1 MPTIQVG
8 PGSDLELQEVA
19 DIMGNSKKVVVV
31 TGAGISTNCGIPDF
45 RSENGLYSLI
55 QAQYDAAIK
64 NPPWEHSNIFDI
76 DDRPKKKRKQWYYE
90 VVAPDG
96 KVVDVIDEEIAPPET
111 SQPDPLPESQQP
123 HTPRRSSRSR
133 SSNTTNSNSRT
144 STPSIHSSA
153 ESSLSSCSSITPEV
167 PLSFSQNT
175 VKSSPPIASDRSIS
189 PVASRNVAADTSNS
203 IDASSPLSS
212 PISSPEPFQE
222 SSPEPSQESSQ
233 ESSPAPQPSQ
243 SQNSSSGNR
252 QSLPNLKGRDLFDS
266 MVWQDAFT
274 TSIFYMFISSL
285 RQKVQ
290 DVASTTHSHKFL
302 RVLRDG
308 GRLVR
313 NYSQNIDLLEER
325 EGLCTDLA
333 QGTGSKARFSRRG
346 GGGSGSGGCESV
358 TLHGSL
364 EWLRCSLCNTKS
376 NWDDEGRITT
386 TLAGS
391 APDCPTCQTYS
402 NKRTGN
408 GRRKLAIGRLR
419 PDIVL
424 YGEEHPN
431 ANLIA
436 PLVTHDLA
444 LGPDVLLIMGT
455 SLRVHGLKIM
465 VREFAKAVHS
475 RGGKVVFVNQT
486 KPSESTW
493 GDIIDYWVSWDC
505 DQWVLDLKDRR
516 EDLWLP
522 PGAVTEERRK
532 SVGACTTVPKRPQC
546 KRDDKINGVYITF
559 KILDQLGTF
568 KDDQGQTAK
577 RSSYWTGRALPAK
590 KEPAKKQPAKTGT
603 KHTMK
608 FTQVPKGLVTEQTT
622 SKPKRKSAPARIEQD
637 TYPQNNQVA
646 IVTKYWEKLQ
656 GLAPGLG
663 AAPQYLRTPLA
674 PFSGNEKPDFLKPFA
689 FNSSSNHLPN
699 IGTSSDWLLSKI
711 NLVSHPPSGTSI
723 PIHTPKPEE
732 RKAAEQRAKEKKAE
746 QKKVEE
752 KQAEEKK
759 AEERKIVHSYGT
771 RASKRFSAADTIVV
785 DSGEVE
791 TVLQSGEVENPTD
804 EREDTIVVDETACT
818 PASDDRIKRSCS
830 IGAIVSSPEEGTTW
844 HDAQEV
850 L

>member
-1 MPTIQVG
+1 
-8 PGSDLELQEVA
+8 
-19 DIMGNSKKVVVV
+19 MGNSKKVVVV

-64 NPPWEHSNIFDI
+64 NPPWEQSNIFDI

-96 KVVDVIDEEIAPPET
+96 KVVDVIDEEIAPAQA
-111 SQPDPLPESQQP
+111 SHPDPLPEAQQP

-144 STPSIHSSA
+144 STPSINSSS
-153 ESSLSSCSSITPEV
+153 ESSLSSCSSVTPEV
-167 PLSFSQNT
+167 PLSFSQIKVN
-175 VKSSPPIASDRSIS
+175 SSPSIAPDRSPDPLALQDSTLDTRNSTDTSS
-189 PVASRNVAADTSNS
+189 PV
-203 IDASSPLSS
+203 
-212 PISSPEPFQE
+212 SSPEPPQE
-222 SSPEPSQESSQ
+222 SSPDSSQ
-233 ESSPAPQPSQ
+233 ESSKESSPNPQPSQ
-243 SQNSSSGNR
+243 SQSSSGGNR

-290 DVASTTHSHKFL
+290 NVASTTHSHKFL

-325 EGLCTDLA
+325 EGLCTDLS
-333 QGTGSKARFSRRG
+333 QGTGSKTRFSRRP

-358 TLHGSL
+358 GLHGSL
-364 EWLRCSLCNTKS
+364 EWLRCSICNTKS
-376 NWDDEGRITT
+376 NWDDEGRITA

-493 GDIIDYWVSWDC
+493 GDVIDFWVAWDC

-532 SVGACTTVPKRPQC
+532 SAGATANVPKRPQC
-546 KRDDKINGVYITF
+546 KRDDKLNGVYVTF

-568 KDDQGQTAK
+568 KDEQGQTAK
-577 RSSYWTGRALPAK
+577 RSPYWTGRAPPPPPAK
-590 KEPAKKQPAKTGT
+590 RESVKKQPANTGT

-608 FTQVPKGLVTEQTT
+608 FTQGPKGFVTKQT
-622 SKPKRKSAPARIEQD
+622 KPTKPTKPTKRKSAPAKIEKD

-663 AAPQYLRTPLA
+663 AAPQYLRAPLA

-699 IGTSSDWLLSKI
+699 ISNWPLSKM
-711 NLVSHPPSGTSI
+711 NLVSHPPCGSSI

-732 RKAAEQRAKEKKAE
+732 RKAAKQRAEDKKAAE
-746 QKKVEE
+746 QKK
-752 KQAEEKK
+752 AEEKK
-759 AEERKIVHSYGT
+759 VEERKIVHSYGT

-785 DSGEVE
+785 DSNVVGTE
-791 TVLQSGEVENPTD
+791 LQSSERKTTTE
-804 EREDTIVVDETACT
+804 EREDTIVVDEPAAT
-818 PASDDRIKRSCS
+818 PTSDRIKRSCS
-830 IGAIVSSPEEGTTW
+830 IGAIVSSPEEGVTW
-844 HDAQEV
+844 HDAQEI